1 MSQSAQIVM
10 VLIALVLL
18 VAALVPARREDEPGS
33 SSATFDDSTWP
44 VHLPCQGWCEGATEH
59 REDDGADDSED
70 GATCITC
77 GTPRTEC
84 ALDQP

>member
-10 VLIALVLL
+10 VLIALALL
-18 VAALVPARREDEPGS
+18 SAALVPTRKEEEPDPPY
-33 SSATFDDSTWP
+33 ATFDDSTWP
-44 VHLPCQGWCEGATEH
+44 LSLPCQGWCEGATEH
-59 REDDGADDSED
+59 REDDGGDDSED

-84 ALDQP
+84 ALDQL

>member
-1 MSQSAQIVM
+1 VSQSAQIVM
-10 VLIALVLL
+10 VLIALVVL
-18 VAALVPARREDEPGS
+18 VASLVPARREAED
-33 SSATFDDSTWP
+33 DDSTWP
-44 VHLPCQGWCEGATEH
+44 VHLPCQGWCEGVTEH
-59 REDDGADDSED
+59 REDDGADDGED